1 MAKLPEKVG
10 KYKILS
16 LIGKGGM
23 GVVYEAEHP
32 TLKRKVILKK
42 LTIRD
47 KEFRERF
54 RLEADTMMDL
64 RSDYIV
70 DLYDHF
76 REGSSWYI
84 AMEFIEGISLDEL
97 IQQNGPLDLGLF
109 YYVMSC
115 TVKAIEYIHRRGI
128 THRDIKPS
136 NIYISLKG
144 EVKLGDFGIASSSAR
159 DVRITDSG
167 SAMGTPSYMAPEQF
181 DDSSSVDSKA
191 DIFSL
196 GVTFYEALTG
206 VKPFVSQEYTD
217 LKHEVKKGKY
227 KKPSSLRRRT
237 PFFLSWMIRRCLLVK
252 PALRYS
258 NMNSI
263 IKRFNRELKKI
274 GSDKIQRELTYLV
287 EPDKKKKKA
296 ILTDVHRADKVK
308 KKSIPFKLPVILI
321 LVTISVLFL
330 YTGGFQKFI
339 LSGTY
344 GGLKVTM
351 VPAAEDG
358 NYTIYSYGK
367 SGDRKVD
374 EGRFSR
380 KGIVDLYLKEGS
392 YQIKIE
398 SGSHIS
404 WRSVYVPDFK
414 DSGRKKTELTIL
426 SSPLE
431 RFPLELSYTVK
442 NRFSSDDIKADCQLY
457 IRNEGKWL
465 KMTEKDLA
473 QLKTGTE
480 ISIKFSSDGY
490 EDALYSVET
499 AFYQT
504 YVSLDV
510 LLSPLAAWLVL
521 PSLDSGKV
529 KINGRDEYFSLETL
543 RFEKLNIKNRQDIP
557 LALMPGKYTVI
568 LEAAD
573 GAVKEVFHVEGG
585 TEYFFNPER

>member
-23 GVVYEAEHP
+23 GLVYEAEHP
-32 TLKRKVILKK
+32 TLKRRVILKK

-97 IQQNGPLDLGLF
+97 IQQKRQLDLGQFF
-109 YYVMSC
+109 YIMGC
-115 TVKAIEYIHRRGI
+115 TAKALEYIHRRGI

-136 NIYISLKG
+136 NIYISRKG
-144 EVKLGDFGIASSSAR
+144 EVKLGDFGIASSSTR
-159 DVRITDSG
+159 DVKITDSG
-167 SAMGTPSYMAPEQF
+167 SAMGTPPYMAPEQF

-206 VKPFVSQEYTD
+206 VKPFCSQDYTD

-227 KKPSSLRRRT
+227 RKPSSLRKKT
-237 PFFLSWMIRRCLLVK
+237 PLFMRWMIRRCLFVR
-252 PALRYS
+252 PALRYR

-263 IKRFNRELKKI
+263 VKRFERELKKF
-274 GSDKIQRELTYLV
+274 GAEKVKSGLAAFV
-287 EPDKKKKKA
+287 EPDKKKKKTN
-296 ILTDVHRADKVK
+296 LTDIHKGDKPK
-308 KKSIPFKLPVILI
+308 KKFNTYKFPLI
-321 LVTISVLFL
+321 LVLVFSVVFFI
-330 YTGGFQKFI
+330 YIGGIQKFM

-344 GGLKVTM
+344 GGLKLTM

-358 NYTIYSYGK
+358 NYTIYSLEK
-367 SGDRKVD
+367 NSDRIVD
-374 EGRFSR
+374 QGRFSR
-380 KGIVDLYLKEGS
+380 KGLAGLYLKEGS
-392 YQIKIE
+392 YRIKIE
-398 SGSHIS
+398 SGSHVS

-414 DSGRKKTELTIL
+414 DSGRKKTDLTIL

-431 RFPLELSYTVK
+431 SFPLELSYTVK
-442 NRFSSDDIKADCQLY
+442 NRFTSEDIKAHCQLY
-457 IRNEGKWL
+457 ILREGSWL
-465 KMTEKDLA
+465 KMADRDLS
-473 QLKTGTE
+473 QLKTGTD
-480 ISIKFSSDGY
+480 ISIKFSSEGY
-490 EDALYSVET
+490 DDSSYLVST

-504 YVSLDV
+504 TVSLDV
-510 LLSPLAAWLVL
+510 LLSPRAAWFVL
-521 PSLDSGKV
+521 PSLEKGLV
-529 KINGRDEYFSLETL
+529 KINGRDEYFSLESL
-543 RFEKLNIKNRQDIP
+543 RFEKLNIQNRQDTP
-557 LALMPGKYTVI
+557 LALIPGKYTVI
-568 LEAAD
+568 LETAD
-573 GAVKEVFHVEGG
+573 GAVKKVFQMESG
-585 TEYFFNPER
+585 TEYYLDPE